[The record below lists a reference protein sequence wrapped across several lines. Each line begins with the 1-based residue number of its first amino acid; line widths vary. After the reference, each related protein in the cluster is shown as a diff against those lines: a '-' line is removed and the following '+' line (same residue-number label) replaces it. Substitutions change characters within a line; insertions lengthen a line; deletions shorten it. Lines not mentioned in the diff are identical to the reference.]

1 MEGEEECQPVPHHR
15 AAVSDTT
22 DAAGWGRGGG
32 GRGWA
37 SLGPGLGLGLQQR
50 LSLAPC
56 AQAYVLK
63 QACQEGNSCLPG
75 NFQQNTPI
83 IYYFFNN
90 IVFF

>member
-50 LSLAPC
+50 LSLGPC
-56 AQAYVLK
+56 L
-63 QACQEGNSCLPG
+63 GLGLCLEAGLSRREFLFAWKFPTKHSR
-75 NFQQNTPI
+75 NLLFFQQ
-83 IYYFFNN
+83 
-90 IVFF
+90 